1 MANAPKRTGGKI
13 LADQL
18 RLHGARL
25 IFGVPGESYLP
36 VIDALYDMRG
46 TMPFIA
52 CRQEGGAAMM
62 AEAYGKLTGEPG
74 ICMVTRGPGAT
85 NASAG
90 VHVARQ
96 DSTPMILFIG
106 QAKRGFLDREA
117 FQEVDFRQMFAPLAK
132 WAAQIDDAARIPEY
146 VSRAFHVA
154 VSGRPGPV
162 VLSLPEDMLGEEA
175 GVVDPQA
182 YKRIEAHPSRRDM
195 DRFGELLAA
204 AKRPLAIVGG
214 GGWDAEAAAQVQAFA
229 GACGLPVA
237 ASFRRQDYFGNEHPC
252 YVGDVGLGINP
263 KLAKKLRDADLLLVL
278 GARLSEVTTSG
289 YTLIDIP
296 SPKQKLI
303 HVHADPGE
311 LGRNYQADLPIVAGP
326 RGFAAALAQA
336 AGVDGSAWSASAQD
350 ARKAYEEWQ
359 VPLATPGA
367 LQLAEI
373 VIWLRNALPDDAILV
388 NGAGNFSVWVHRFFR
403 YRQFGTQLAPVSGS
417 MGYGVP
423 AAVAAKLLH
432 PGRTVVSFAGD
443 GCFLMTGQ
451 EFATAVQYPAPAI
464 FIVVNNGMYGTIRM
478 HQERQFPGR
487 VYGSDLHN
495 PDFAAYAR
503 AFGGFGAH
511 VEKTEEFAGAFEA
524 ARSSGL
530 PAVLELR
537 LDPEAI
543 TPRQSLSEIRAQAL
557 RARASEPGS

>member
-1 MANAPKRTGGKI
+1 MANALKRTGGRI

-18 RLHGARL
+18 ALHGVRL

-36 VIDALYDMRG
+36 VIDALYDLRE

-96 DSTPMILFIG
+96 DSSPMILFIG
-106 QAKRGFLDREA
+106 QAKRGFLDREC
-117 FQEVDFRQMFAPLAK
+117 FQEVDFRQMFGPLAK
-132 WAAQIDDAARIPEY
+132 WAAQIEDAARIPEY

-162 VLSLPEDMLGEEA
+162 VLALPEDMLGEEA
-175 GVVDPQA
+175 EAADPQR
-182 YKRIEAHPSRRDM
+182 YKRIEAHPSPAHMEQFR
-195 DRFGELLAA
+195 ELLAA
-204 AKRPLAIVGG
+204 AKRPLVLVGG
-214 GGWDAEAAAQVQAFA
+214 GGWDAEAAARVHDFA
-229 GACGLPVA
+229 EANGLPVA
-237 ASFRRQDYFGNEHPC
+237 ASFRRQDYIGNDSAC

-263 KLAKKLRDADLLLVL
+263 KLAQKVKDADLLLVL
-278 GARLSEVTTSG
+278 GARLSEVATSG
-289 YTLIDIP
+289 YTLIEAP
-296 SPKQKLI
+296 RPRQKLI

-311 LGRNYQADLPIVAGP
+311 LGRNYQADLPIAAGP
-326 RGFAAALAQA
+326 RGFAAALAQVEP
-336 AGVDGSAWSASAQD
+336 VDGGAWRGWKED

-359 VPLATPGA
+359 VPLTSPGS

-373 VIWLRNALPDDAILV
+373 MVWLRNALPDDAMMV

-403 YRQFGTQLAPVSGS
+403 YRRFGTQLAPVSGS

-423 AAVAAKLLH
+423 AAIAAKLVH
-432 PGRTVVSFAGD
+432 PARTVVSFAGD

-451 EFATAVQYPAPAI
+451 EFATAVQYRAPAI

-478 HQERQFPGR
+478 HQERSFPGR
-487 VYGSDLHN
+487 VYASDLHN

-503 AFGGFGAH
+503 AFGGFGAT

-524 ARSSGL
+524 ARASGL

-543 TPRQSLSEIRAQAL
+543 TPRQTLSEIRAQAL
-557 RARASEPGS
+557 GAGQ